1 MYTQEPER
9 LTIKKQTPT
18 APGGANNIL
27 KRIFIVKFCI
37 QYGVL
42 IYQCSA
48 IFCKMKWEYI

>member
-18 APGGANNIL
+18 APGGANSIL
-27 KRIFIVKFCI
+27 KRIFIVCI